1 MTDRPTRNERRLIGA
16 LCSLVDAAPKALY
29 DVMLTTG
36 KLLQG
41 ELSPYDEEADYIR
54 INPRAAFDD
63 DKAKHMIHVPLAH
76 IVYVQRRQ

>member
-1 MTDRPTRNERRLIGA
+1 MGA
-16 LCSLVDAAPKALY
+16 LCTLASEAPKALY
-29 DVMLTTG
+29 DVMLSTG

-41 ELSPYDEEADYIR
+41 ELSPIDEEADYIR

-63 DKAKHMIHVPLAH
+63 DKVKHVIHVPLAH